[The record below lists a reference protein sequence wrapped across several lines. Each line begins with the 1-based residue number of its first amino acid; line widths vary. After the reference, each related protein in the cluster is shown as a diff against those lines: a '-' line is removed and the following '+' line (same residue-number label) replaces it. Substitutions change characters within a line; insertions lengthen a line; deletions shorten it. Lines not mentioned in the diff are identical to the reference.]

1 MKKTIITILVI
12 SIILLNV
19 ILIINDGSFL
29 ATYYLIW
36 VLLIGKLL
44 WKYRSRVETY
54 LVSLKVGDFKKFLF
68 LGLGMVLCE
77 EIIAGTAMNLGIA
90 DSVGDILLGV
100 RQFIAFNIL
109 ALPGFIIA
117 WYILLKR
124 YIYTR
129 PEVFILS
136 GFFGILS
143 EKLFRHTEHPIM
155 IALLILPTMFTY
167 AIIIAPSV
175 MSFRGLGAKPKSKVV
190 RYMLGIFF
198 PFVVSVPFVL
208 LVMYLRARYPE
219 AFPPPGFVG

>member
-1 MKKTIITILVI
+1 MKKIVIVALVV

-19 ILIINDGSFL
+19 ILIINNSSFL
-29 ATYYLIW
+29 ALYYLLW
-36 VLLIGKLL
+36 VLLVGKLL
-44 WKYRSRVETY
+44 WMYRLPVETY
-54 LVSLKVGDFKKFLF
+54 LVSLKYGDFKKFLL
-68 LGLGMVLCE
+68 LGLFMVLCE
-77 EIIAGTAMNLGIA
+77 EIIAGTSINLGIA
-90 DSVGDILLGV
+90 DSLGDILLGI

-117 WYILLKR
+117 WYILLKH

-136 GFFGILS
+136 GLFGILS

-175 MSFRGLGAKPKSKVV
+175 MSFRGLGAKPKSKFI
-190 RYMLGIFF
+190 RYVLGIFF
-198 PFVVSVPFVL
+198 PFVVSIPFVL

-219 AFPPPGFVG
+219 AFPPAGFVG